1 MRSLNSNFGRW
12 RCTHCWKTQVLFP
25 PGSPFYHMRR
35 LKYSERTRLLWH
47 FLIDSPPHQ
56 VYKQWG
62 GRGRSPLSCNRIGQH
77 LLNLR
82 DDVAGANVAKL
93 RGVVFTGPQEAD
105 ETWVRCK
112 RKHNRGR
119 YTEKKFAMVHN
130 TFLDDKRNKMA
141 IFWIF
146 NPGEILHF

>member
-1 MRSLNSNFGRW
+1 
-12 RCTHCWKTQVLFP
+12 
-25 PGSPFYHMRR
+25 
-35 LKYSERTRLLWH
+35 
-47 FLIDSPPHQ
+47 
-56 VYKQWG
+56 
-62 GRGRSPLSCNRIGQH
+62 
-77 LLNLR
+77 LR

-130 TFLDDKRNKMA
+130 TFLDEKRNKMA